1 MAGDGSRCI
10 APGSSGVSA
19 PEWSSGRQS
28 RQPQAEAGSDKPRG
42 GRLIGAWVEHDRRHR
57 SAEQR
62 APLQEEHERITDG
75 TDAVLE
81 ALHDG
86 LEIRFAEA
94 VGGSQPASA
103 RLARWTSS
111 VAPQHQQRTRAGQM
125 GTDTYSSPPVL
136 CQYKHDSIVMAFPS
150 IFGTTPAR
158 LGSTTY
164 IYTYIL
170 IAWAASDL
178 FARFCLQSWPAICPQ
193 REDELFRP
201 YSAVLLSFRHVE

>member
-42 GRLIGAWVEHDRRHR
+42 GRLIGAWVEHEYVTAVVQLHFHEHCCRYLPCSRRHR

-136 CQYKHDSIVMAFPS
+136 ARWMR
-150 IFGTTPAR
+150 PALLQMLCSALA
-158 LGSTTY
+158 LGSVNTSMT
-164 IYTYIL
+164 
-170 IAWAASDL
+170 
-178 FARFCLQSWPAICPQ
+178 
-193 REDELFRP
+193 
-201 YSAVLLSFRHVE
+201 LL